1 MSKRLVSWLV
11 LGAVLVAGGFF
22 APTFYRWSD
31 ALSNPWAYPA
41 ANGTSLTGVWNGQ
54 LNVTGQANRPFKLEL
69 RRDAMDGRKRQ
80 IRFARM
86 GVFDGTAQVPDEA
99 GRVLNY
105 EIWGKTN
112 RSGTDVTINFRP
124 TNRQPEAFKQAQWTQ
139 LRGSWHGAALKL
151 NGTADLVLYTTTG
164 AVSTSADEPLALT
177 AQLQKER

>member
-1 MSKRLVSWLV
+1 MQKRFFGWIV
-11 LGAVLVAGGFF
+11 LGAMLVASGFF
-22 APTFYRWSD
+22 APTIYRWVD

-41 ANGTSLTGVWNGQ
+41 ADGTSLTGLWNGQ
-54 LNVTGQANRPFKLEL
+54 LNVAGQASRPFKLEL

-86 GVFDGTAQVPDEA
+86 GVFDGAAQVPDEA
-99 GRVLNY
+99 GRLLNY

-112 RSGTDVTINFRP
+112 RSGTDITLNFRP
-124 TNRQPEAFKQAQWTQ
+124 TNRQPESFKQAQWTQ

-151 NGTADLVLYTTTG
+151 NGTADLVLYTTSG